1 MTSFTHPANE
11 HAPPPGVPKSVLPE
25 PIPRPSAGVFRLV
38 PVGEIKPSP
47 FNPRTEASF
56 DKADLAE
63 LGETFKA
70 HGVLEPILLRPV
82 GKGFELMGGERRW
95 RAAKVAG
102 LAEIPAIVR
111 EATDDEAMVL
121 QIIENHQR
129 KDLTPIEEANSFVT
143 LQKRDPKTWTAA
155 AIGKAIGRS
164 DRFVA
169 QRMALV
175 TRLDAGAR
183 KMLEQGDLSVE
194 KARVLAVA
202 PAHIQKGI
210 TGNRWNL
217 ENLSADQLREH
228 ILEQLVPEDVAAFD
242 VARYK
247 GGWHEE
253 GKKRY
258 FTDVEQFTKLQKE
271 VLQSRLTFLRA
282 AWPNAK
288 EIDQNDSFY
297 YCWADTG
304 DRIRSHD
311 KREAATG
318 KFKVP
323 QEKATAVIWLDN
335 TARIRV
341 AEGVVDSNV
350 MEKATRRSGHGDL
363 AGGRSE
369 TADHRRRRLAFLKE
383 LREKLNGNAELG
395 LRVVLAMLVT
405 DRARVGYERSG
416 ANESGLP
423 EALKKIA
430 DSKRWDAGRDV
441 QSITAVDKLDLKD
454 VQKCIALYA
463 GQAVNWT
470 GHEPKPSAFTAH
482 LAGLLKVEVAPPEP
496 AKTPAKATGGK
507 PTPKKAA
514 AHKAKAKAKA
524 KKPAAKK
531 KGGKR

>member
-1 MTSFTHPANE
+1 MTSFTHAANE
-11 HAPPPGVPKSVLPE
+11 HTPPDGVPMNPLPTTIK
-25 PIPRPSAGVFRLV
+25 PAPAQGQFRMV

-70 HGVLEPILLRPV
+70 HGVLEPVLVRPV

-95 RAAKVAG
+95 RAAKLAG
-102 LAEIPAIVR
+102 LTEIPAIVR
-111 EATDDEAMVL
+111 EASDDEAMVL

-143 LQKRDPKTWTAA
+143 LQKRDPKTWTAV

-175 TRLDAGAR
+175 TRLDPAAR
-183 KMLEQGDLSVE
+183 KMLEKGELSVE
-194 KARVLAVA
+194 KARILAVA
-202 PAHIQKGI
+202 PAHVQKEI
-210 TGNRWNL
+210 VGNQWQLDESSPEDLRQHFL
-217 ENLSADQLREH
+217 EE
-228 ILEQLVPEDVAAFD
+228 LVPEDAAAFD
-242 VARYK
+242 VTAYK

-258 FTDVEQFTKLQKE
+258 FTDVEQFTKLQGE
-271 VLQSRLTFLRA
+271 ALQARLTLLRA

-288 EIDQNDSFY
+288 EIGQNDTY
-297 YCWADTG
+297 HYRWADTG
-304 DRIRSHD
+304 DYVGNNE
-311 KREAATG
+311 KRLKASG

-323 QEKATAVIWLDN
+323 QEKATAIVWLDRS
-335 TARIRV
+335 AHLRS
-341 AEGVVDSNV
+341 AEGVVDAKT
-350 MEKATRRSGHGDL
+350 MDKAARRSGHADL
-363 AGGRSE
+363 ASQRGE

-383 LREKLNGNAELG
+383 LRQKLNSDAELG

-405 DRARVGYERSG
+405 DSARVGYERSG
-416 ANESGLP
+416 ADESGLP
-423 EALKKIA
+423 EPLKKIA
-430 DSKRWDAGRDV
+430 DSKRWEEGKSVRALTEV
-441 QSITAVDKLDLKD
+441 SKIDLKA
-454 VQKCIALYA
+454 VARLIAAYA

-470 GHEPKPSAFTAH
+470 GHEAKPGALTAH
-482 LAGLLKVEVAPPEP
+482 IAELLKVKIAAPES
-496 AKTPAKATGGK
+496 AKTATKAS
-507 PTPKKAA
+507 PKKAPA
-514 AHKAKAKAKA
+514 PKAKG

-531 KGGKR
+531 KGGNK